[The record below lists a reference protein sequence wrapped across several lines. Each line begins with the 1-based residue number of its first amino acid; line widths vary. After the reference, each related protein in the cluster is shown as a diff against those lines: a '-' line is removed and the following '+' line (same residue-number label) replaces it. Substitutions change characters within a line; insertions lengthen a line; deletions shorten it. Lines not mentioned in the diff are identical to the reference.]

1 LSFEVFMQ
9 CFTGGRPSGVSAAA
23 VRDAFS
29 NIADDSQPDYWH
41 LRYDHANTCHIHV
54 TQRGDLIEA
63 LTVHRP
69 CGDSR
74 LWDSIYRVLQLGSWV
89 LYFPAPKPPLVMADA
104 AHAEQLPPDMR
115 EALGPV
121 RQVRSGEEIQKII
134 RRS

>member
-9 CFTGGRPSGVSAAA
+9 CFRGGQPSGTSARA

-29 NIADDSQPDYWH
+29 NFADDSEPEYWH
-41 LRYDHANTCHIHV
+41 LWYDAANDCHVAV
-54 TQRGDLIEA
+54 TQRDNLIEA

-89 LYFPAPKPPLVMADA
+89 LYFPAPEPPLVMADM

-121 RQVRSGEEIQKII
+121 RQVRSGNEIQEII
-134 RRS
+134 RNS